1 MKSCFLFGHRDT
13 PGDIVDRLS
22 EAMIRHHLALDIRT
36 FVIGHY
42 GAFDRTAVIA
52 AQKVKLLYAD
62 THFLLL
68 LPYHP
73 TVHSVELPDG
83 FDGTL
88 YLEGME
94 AVPPKA
100 AIVRANQL
108 MVQKASSII
117 CYVNRPGNARNLL
130 EHAIKKS
137 QKEAFCIENLAS
149 NIKKN

>member
-1 MKSCFLFGHRDT
+1 MESCFLFGHRDT

-22 EAMIRHHLALDIRT
+22 EAMIRHHLELDIGT

-52 AQKVKLLYAD
+52 AQKVKLLYTN

-73 TVHSVELPDG
+73 TAHSIELPNG

-88 YLEGME
+88 YPEGME
-94 AVPPKA
+94 SVPPKV

-108 MVQKASSII
+108 MIQKASSII

-130 EHAIKKS
+130 EHAIKKA
-137 QKEAFCIENLAS
+137 QKEAFYIENLAL